1 MPSASPRSYSCRSSS
16 VRRAEP
22 VRRGIARSG
31 MEHEAV
37 TRTPGSQPRPGAAML
52 TALLEKTR
60 LRWPHV
66 VRCLATLALTLT
78 APFGAVAQIS
88 VATHTSLDST
98 VVRDLG
104 SGNST
109 YVLISGLVG
118 GIAGF
123 RRTQALLATQGHRV
137 IAIDP
142 YRLSLDSAD
151 VSFDALARRVDRV
164 LRELG
169 AASAHVVGHSHG
181 GAVALRLAAN
191 SPERVSDLCL
201 VDVGAKASARGPLL
215 NGAIRLVPL
224 ITRLPGGRTLVR
236 RRFINGL
243 RDNSG
248 SSAWLDDSTQ
258 HAYADPMFQEIGRVV
273 AMALRVG
280 NMDEPEPL
288 DAVLSRVHVPV
299 TVLLGQLPHA
309 SGPDVAE
316 MRALEQLGALVHVQ
330 SIAGVAH
337 FPHEEAPDEFVRIIT
352 APRIVAT
359 VARSGDGR

>member
-1 MPSASPRSYSCRSSS
+1 M
-16 VRRAEP
+16 
-22 VRRGIARSG
+22 
-31 MEHEAV
+31 
-37 TRTPGSQPRPGAAML
+37 T
-52 TALLEKTR
+52 TALVALTR
-60 LRWPHV
+60 LRWPRV
-66 VRCLATLALTLT
+66 MRGLATMVLAAAL
-78 APFGAVAQIS
+78 PSRAVAQSSSSAHPSI
-88 VATHTSLDST
+88 DSAA
-98 VVRDLG
+98 VRDLG
-104 SGNST
+104 SGSDT

-118 GIAGF
+118 GVAGF

-137 IAIDP
+137 VAIDP

-151 VSFDALARRVDRV
+151 VSFDALSRRVDRV
-164 LRELG
+164 LGELG
-169 AASAHVVGHSHG
+169 VTSAHVIGHSHG

-191 SPERVSDLCL
+191 APARVSALCL
-201 VDVGAKASARGPLL
+201 VDVGAKSSARGPLL
-215 NGAIRLVPL
+215 SGAIRLVPL
-224 ITRLPGGRTLVR
+224 ITRLPGGRALVR
-236 RRFINGL
+236 RRFIGGL

-248 SSAWLDDSTQ
+248 TTAWLDDSTQ
-258 HAYADPMFQEIGRVV
+258 RAYADPMFQEIGRVV

-352 APRIVAT
+352 TPRIVAT
-359 VARSGDGR
+359 AVRSGDGR